1 MLAAGSTGVT
11 LAQSLGIVGTSL
23 DTAGYSAARAILV
36 TSSGALA
43 EGLMIAMFQ
52 ITDPDPS
59 CGLSDWDEVLADYS
73 GLECGAIRGVFII
86 SSKDC
91 ST

>member
-1 MLAAGSTGVT
+1 
-11 LAQSLGIVGTSL
+11 
-23 DTAGYSAARAILV
+23 
-36 TSSGALA
+36 
-43 EGLMIAMFQ
+43 MIDMFQ
-52 ITDPDPS
+52 ITDPDPG

-86 SSKDC
+86 SSKVC

>member
-43 EGLMIAMFQ
+43 EGLMIEMFQ
-52 ITDPDPS
+52 ITDPDPG

-73 GLECGAIRGVFII
+73 GLECGAISGVLIS